1 MFALSMGGHAV
12 ASRVDRVLVPG
23 DACLR
28 GMAFGYEPVKLKFGK
43 EKVARRNLRSNL
55 LTGLTLIHGR
65 GMARHQAKGKKAS
78 TRPRVWRCLGVPI
91 EGSCVNFQCCAAF

>member
-12 ASRVDRVLVPG
+12 ATKVDRVLVPG

-28 GMAFGYEPVKLKFGK
+28 GIAFGYEPVRLIFGSG
-43 EKVARRNLRSNL
+43 KVARRNLRSNL

-65 GMARHQAKGKKAS
+65 GMARHKPKARRRAQGPTSGDAWGSLWKGA
-78 TRPRVWRCLGVPI
+78 V
-91 EGSCVNFQCCAAF
+91 